1 MTVGEAGRQHVH
13 DYEIFVDDKKFKV
26 EQTSMTGADIKALA
40 GVDPSYQLF
49 LEREG
54 HEDEQIQDNQSVPI
68 KSGLHFYSVPPATFG
83 R

>member
-1 MTVGEAGRQHVH
+1 MTVEAAGEQHVH
-13 DYEIFVDDKKFKV
+13 DYELFVDDKNFKV
-26 EQTSMTGADIKALA
+26 TQTSMTGAAIKALA

-54 HEDEQIQDNQSVPI
+54 GEDEQIQDNESVPI